1 MSFLNKKSIMELN
14 ALKEEMRKNKKKL
27 RNMIPKI
34 SSVLTDKKSTITEKI
49 IALSWIKEFNMTSE
63 ANCLVFCFANRE
75 EDKRVRLKA
84 YKLLGEWIKDGKIKK
99 LPKQMINGLQIEPFR
114 YARYMTVLFEYNPT
128 IIAEKIIEICD
139 DQRFIYDVR
148 HDLVKTIIQ
157 KIEKNDIKFSIKK
170 YKKKFRKIIAN
181 LTKKVQKIERD
192 RNELIDSPAILTDKV
207 GEIQNEIEELY
218 REAKIFAIYTCE
230 RLMGQ
235 KEEEWLMDFA
245 ELLYE
250 KKYMDLAAR
259 FIAKIKTDEMIQL
272 ALELFKYF
280 KDGRKRENYSLRYTP
295 QTEEEIAI
303 KKYLYR
309 NGVIP
314 FEKKIEI

>member
-14 ALKEEMRKNKKKL
+14 ALKEEMRRNKKKL

-128 IIAEKIIEICD
+128 MIAEKIIEICD

-157 KIEKNDIKFSIKK
+157 KIEKNDIKFSTKK

-181 LTKKVQKIERD
+181 LIKKVQKIERD

-280 KDGRKRENYSLRYTP
+280 KDERKREDSYLRYMP
-295 QTEEEIAI
+295 QTQEEIAI

>member
-1 MSFLNKKSIMELN
+1 MELN

>member
-280 KDGRKRENYSLRYTP
+280 KDGRKRENSSLRYTP